1 MLRRLCVFF
10 QLDICDRFV
19 FGIAAFVLRGSV
31 EKKLRWV
38 FFVSQY
44 FIAWTVSLSL
54 FVVFNSHHK
63 KHLNNI

>member
-31 EKKLRWV
+31 EEKTTVGV
-38 FFVSQY
+38 FCQSILHSMDGVVVS
-44 FIAWTVSLSL
+44 FCSLQ
-54 FVVFNSHHK
+54 
-63 KHLNNI
+63 